1 VNILLTPIGS
11 SGDNFPFIGLGVE
24 LARRGHR
31 VTVATS
37 QHFEPLV
44 RRFNLGYIQT
54 GTEEEYSQAIANP
67 DIWHPMKGF
76 SMIMKYLGEMA
87 RRLYDVETAFSAEH
101 GADVMVVAHFL
112 DFSSRA
118 LQEKTGL
125 PVVTVELSPTVLRTV
140 HRMPTMTGRTNM
152 SWLPRFAKRIGWW
165 VVDKVLTDKYA
176 GPIVNEL
183 RARAG
188 LGPIGNIFGDWLHS
202 PLLTLGMWPAWYA
215 PPQPDWPPQV
225 KLAGFP
231 LFDAADAQPVPADVE
246 AFVSNGEPPIVFT
259 PGSANAHAGNF
270 FFAAVEACRRIGRR
284 ALFLT
289 RFTEHLPAPLP
300 PFVHHSPFAPLT
312 KLLPRCAALI
322 HHGGVGT
329 TAAGLAGGVPQLIMP
344 LSHDQPDNAARV
356 KRLGAGDRL
365 LPKHF
370 RAKRL
375 AKVLDSLT
383 RSPEVKQRCAQL
395 AQQLAQ
401 ENGISRASDLIE
413 GLKLD
418 GSARGSGAARQLL
431 SQGESLV
438 RGS

>member
-11 SGDNFPFIGLGVE
+11 SGDNFPFIGLGAE

-54 GTEEEYSQAIANP
+54 GTDEEYSRAIADP

-87 RRLYDVETAFSAEH
+87 RRLYDVETAFVSEH
-101 GADVMVVAHFL
+101 GGDVTVVAHFL
-112 DFSSRA
+112 DFSSRV

-125 PVVTVELSPTVLRTV
+125 PVVTIELSPTVLRTV
-140 HRMPTMTGRTNM
+140 YQMPTMTGRTNM
-152 SWLPRFAKRIGWW
+152 SWLPRFAKRMGWW

-183 RARAG
+183 RGRAG
-188 LGPIGNIFGDWLHS
+188 LAPIRGVFGDWLHS
-202 PLLTLGMWPAWYA
+202 PLLTLGMWPDWFA
-215 PPQPDWPPQV
+215 PPQPDWPSQV
-225 KLAGFP
+225 KLTSFP
-231 LFDAADAQPVPADVE
+231 LFDTADARPIPADVE
-246 AFVSNGEPPIVFT
+246 AFLAAGEPPVVFT

-270 FFAAVEACRRIGRR
+270 FSAGLEACRQINRR

-289 RFTEHLPAPLP
+289 RFTDHLPSPLP
-300 PFVHHSPFAPLT
+300 VFAHHSPFAPLT
-312 KLLPRCAALI
+312 KLLPRCAALV

-344 LSHDQPDNAARV
+344 MSHDQPDNGARV
-356 KRLGAGDRL
+356 KRLGASDRL

-370 RAKRL
+370 TAKRV
-375 AKVLDSLT
+375 AKVLHRLVE
-383 RSPEVKQRCAQL
+383 SPDMKRRCVELADQL
-395 AQQLAQ
+395 NR
-401 ENGISRASDLIE
+401 ENGIGRACDLIE
-413 GLKLD
+413 D
-418 GSARGSGAARQLL
+418 VRIGSHETGPEAARQTVLQAEPLARGS
-431 SQGESLV
+431 
-438 RGS
+438 